1 MKRIYLLYAAF
12 LLSLS
17 GCHVTAQQTSNNQS
31 AQQADQWFK
40 QKQWLNGLSMQPH
53 ESINKVTFAR
63 QYQLHK
69 DYWDKAFAFLKNSNL
84 QTLAPGKYVIDGDN
98 VYAMITENP
107 TKDVDSA
114 KWESHRN
121 FIDLQSV
128 ISGEE
133 KIGVAPISSLTVTMP
148 YDAAKD
154 LINYSGDGTFYTATP
169 GTFFLFFPTDAH
181 KPNITTGSNKP
192 DKKLVIKI
200 RYAE

>member
-1 MKRIYLLYAAF
+1 MKRISLPFIAF

-17 GCHVTAQQTSNNQS
+17 ACHVTAQQSANKQS
-31 AQQADQWFK
+31 AQEANQWFQ
-40 QKQWLNGLSMQPH
+40 QKKWLNGLSMQPH
-53 ESINKVTFAR
+53 ESINKATFAR
-63 QYQLHK
+63 QYQLNK
-69 DYWDKAFAFLKNSNL
+69 DYWDKAFAFLKNNNL
-84 QTLAPGKYVIDGDN
+84 QTMASGRYAIDGDN
-98 VYAMITENP
+98 VYAMITKNP

-121 FIDLQSV
+121 YIDLQGV

-154 LINYSGDGTFYTATP
+154 LINYSGEGTFYTATP
-169 GTFFLFFPTDAH
+169 GTFFLFFPADAH
-181 KPNITTGSNKP
+181 MPNITTGGNKP